1 MTEHLM
7 KQSFDGEQVGVLRR
21 LVAAH
26 ATAAGL
32 TEARR
37 QDFVLAVDEI
47 VTNAVRHG
55 GGGGILE
62 VWLTTE
68 RIWFRVSDEG
78 SGFAV
83 TLVKPPRPSQLGGRG
98 LWIAG
103 QITDEL
109 NITSDTTGTVVVGA
123 LDL

>member
-1 MTEHLM
+1 MTGHLM
-7 KQSFDGEQVGVLRR
+7 KQSFDGGQVALVRR
-21 LVAAH
+21 LVAEH
-26 ATAAGL
+26 ANAAGL
-32 TEARR
+32 GEARR

-78 SGFAV
+78 PGLAV
-83 TLVKPPRPSQLGGRG
+83 APVRPPGPSQLGGRG
-98 LWIAG
+98 LWIAN

-109 NITSDTTGTVVVGA
+109 TITSDHTGTVVVGA
-123 LDL
+123 IDL

>member
-1 MTEHLM
+1 MTEVLL
-7 KQSFDGEQVGVLRR
+7 KQSFDGEQVAVLRR
-21 LVAAH
+21 LVASH
-26 ATAAGL
+26 AAAAGL
-32 TEARR
+32 TEPRR

-62 VWLTTE
+62 VWLTAD

-78 SGFAV
+78 SGLAV
-83 TLVKPPRPSQLGGRG
+83 APVRPPGPSQLGGRG
-98 LWIAG
+98 LWIAN

-109 NITSDTTGTVVVGA
+109 TITSDSTGTVVVGA
-123 LDL
+123 IFL